1 MGLFDSLVGSVL
13 SNLGNQADNPM
24 LRSVAS
30 MLANHEG
37 GIDGLI
43 QQFKDKGMGDV
54 IGSWI
59 GTGQNAPISADQLKD
74 VLGEGKIAEIAN
86 SLGISHGD
94 AAGQLS
100 TALPQLIDKLTPNGQ
115 IDGSMIEQAIAMFAK
130 R

>member
-13 SNLGNQADNPM
+13 NNLGSQTDNPM

-37 GIDGLI
+37 GLDGLI
-43 QQFKDKGMGDV
+43 QQFKDKGMGDI
-54 IGSWI
+54 IGSWVS
-59 GTGQNAPISADQLKD
+59 TGQNAPISPDQLKD

-94 AAGQLS
+94 AASQLS
-100 TALPQLIDKLTPNGQ
+100 AALPHLIDKLTPNGQ
-115 IDGSMIEQAIAMFAK
+115 IDGSVIEQAIAMFAK

>member
-13 SNLGNQADNPM
+13 NNLGNQTDNPM
-24 LRSVAS
+24 LRSVAT

-37 GIDGLI
+37 GIDGLF

-54 IGSWI
+54 IGSWV

-86 SLGISHGD
+86 SLGISHGE
-94 AAGQLS
+94 AASQLS
-100 TALPQLIDKLTPNGQ
+100 AALPQLIDKLTPNGQ
-115 IDGSMIEQAIAMFAK
+115 VDGSLIEKAIAMFTK

>member
-13 SNLGNQADNPM
+13 NNLGNQTDNPM
-24 LRSVAS
+24 LRSVAT

-54 IGSWI
+54 IGSWV

-86 SLGISHGD
+86 SLGISHGE
-94 AAGQLS
+94 AASQLS
-100 TALPQLIDKLTPNGQ
+100 AALPQLIDKLTPNGQ
-115 IDGSMIEQAIAMFAK
+115 VDGSLIEKAIAMFTK

>member
-13 SNLGNQADNPM
+13 SNLGNQTDNPM
-24 LRSVAS
+24 LRSVAT

-54 IGSWI
+54 IGSWV
-59 GTGQNAPISADQLKD
+59 GTGQNAPISVDQLKD

-86 SLGISHGD
+86 SLGISHGE
-94 AAGQLS
+94 AASQLS
-100 TALPQLIDKLTPNGQ
+100 AALPQLIDKLTPNGQ
-115 IDGSMIEQAIAMFAK
+115 VDGSLIEQAIAMFTK

>member
-13 SNLGNQADNPM
+13 SNLGNQTDNPM
-24 LRSVAS
+24 LRSVAT

-54 IGSWI
+54 IGSWV

-86 SLGISHGD
+86 SLGISHGE
-94 AAGQLS
+94 AASQLS
-100 TALPQLIDKLTPNGQ
+100 AALPQLIDKLTPNGQ
-115 IDGSMIEQAIAMFAK
+115 VDGSLIEQAIAMFTK

>member
-13 SNLGNQADNPM
+13 SNLGNQTDNPM
-24 LRSVAS
+24 LHSVAT

-54 IGSWI
+54 IGSWV

-86 SLGISHGD
+86 SLGISHGE
-94 AAGQLS
+94 AVSQLS
-100 TALPQLIDKLTPNGQ
+100 AALPQLIDKLTPNGQ
-115 IDGSMIEQAIAMFAK
+115 VDGSLIEQAIAMFTK

>member
-1 MGLFDSLVGSVL
+1 MGLFNSLVGSVL
-13 SNLGNQADNPM
+13 SNLGNQTDNPM
-24 LRSVAS
+24 LRSVAT

-54 IGSWI
+54 IGSWV

-94 AAGQLS
+94 AASQLS
-100 TALPQLIDKLTPNGQ
+100 AALPQLIDKLTPNGQ
-115 IDGSMIEQAIAMFAK
+115 VDGSLIEQAIAMFTK

>member
-13 SNLGNQADNPM
+13 SNLGNQTDNPM
-24 LRSVAS
+24 LRSVVT

-43 QQFKDKGMGDV
+43 QKFKDKGMGDV
-54 IGSWI
+54 IGSWV

-94 AAGQLS
+94 AASQLAA
-100 TALPQLIDKLTPNGQ
+100 ALPQLIDKLTPNGQ
-115 IDGSMIEQAIAMFAK
+115 LDGSLIEQAIAMFTK